1 MQLRQPTEK
10 PPRPRIKVCHSV
22 VFKCS
27 LPCDKPPSPSL
38 QTLEPVQTGRGGRM
52 RITGARRTGLGPE
65 YVAYVF
71 VFLGSIM
78 VCSTVDILSHQG
90 QVAVQLAD
98 FWYSV
103 SFF

>member
-1 MQLRQPTEK
+1 
-10 PPRPRIKVCHSV
+10 
-22 VFKCS
+22 
-27 LPCDKPPSPSL
+27 
-38 QTLEPVQTGRGGRM
+38 M